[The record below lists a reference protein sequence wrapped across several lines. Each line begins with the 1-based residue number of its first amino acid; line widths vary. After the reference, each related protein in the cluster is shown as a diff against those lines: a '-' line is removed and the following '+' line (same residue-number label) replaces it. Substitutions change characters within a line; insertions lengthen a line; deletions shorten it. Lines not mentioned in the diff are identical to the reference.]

1 MLLSEHEGSLSQG
14 QRAHGRCAVI
24 GEWDMNAAA
33 RENGPDC
40 GMGILTTVFA
50 DAGEE
55 FYPNRFFELRK
66 GNGP

>member
-1 MLLSEHEGSLSQG
+1 MIDWVQDREEFAGLVCGAE
-14 QRAHGRCAVI
+14 C
-24 GEWDMNAAA
+24 GE

-55 FYPNRFFELRK
+55 FYPNRFFDLRK